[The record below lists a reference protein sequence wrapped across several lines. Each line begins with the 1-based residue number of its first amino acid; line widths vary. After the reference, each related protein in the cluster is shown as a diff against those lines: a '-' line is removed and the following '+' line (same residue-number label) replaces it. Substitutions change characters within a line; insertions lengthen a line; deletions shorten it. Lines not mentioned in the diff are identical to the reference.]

1 MISPP
6 ACETIGG
13 ELGPE
18 KDNLF
23 CDIRRGGGGTGGGTK
38 SAGISSGRGGRSMSI
53 GL

>member
-6 ACETIGG
+6 ACEISGG

-18 KDNLF
+18 NDSLF
-23 CDIRRGGGGTGGGTK
+23 CDIRRGGGGTGGATK
-38 SAGISSGRGGRSMSI
+38 SAGISSGRGGRSMVI